1 MRYLEFLHQTPKRG
15 DPMAGMKTRT
25 QLLLACA
32 IVDLPAFLGAAGG
45 RDRMAGPDCSL
56 TGH

>member
-1 MRYLEFLHQTPKRG
+1 
-15 DPMAGMKTRT
+15 MAGTKSRT
-25 QLLLACA
+25 QLTLAVV

-45 RDRMAGPDCSL
+45 RVRMAGPDCGT

>member
-1 MRYLEFLHQTPKRG
+1 
-15 DPMAGMKTRT
+15 MAGNKSRT
-25 QLLLACA
+25 QLTPARA

-45 RDRMAGPDCSL
+45 RVRMAGPDCGT